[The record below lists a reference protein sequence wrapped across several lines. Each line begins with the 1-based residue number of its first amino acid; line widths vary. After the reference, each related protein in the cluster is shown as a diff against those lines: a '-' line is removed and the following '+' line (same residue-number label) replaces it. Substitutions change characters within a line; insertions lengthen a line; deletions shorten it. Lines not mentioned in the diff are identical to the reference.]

1 MAPFM
6 GSCRHSCSTSHLLFV
21 GFSLTDRD
29 FLDLALEVRAV
40 RQTADESSKPL
51 PPSGTALALHP
62 DAVDAASWREEI
74 ETLSMLDARSDAE
87 AARLLEVFLDR
98 LSWTAMR
105 ETDLSAEFLL
115 DERYAADASPE
126 DAALRARVLSWLR
139 EVQPLER
146 RSVGWDHLEQ
156 SFRRLG
162 LDTHAG
168 PG

>member
-1 MAPFM
+1 
-6 GSCRHSCSTSHLLFV
+6 
-21 GFSLTDRD
+21 
-29 FLDLALEVRAV
+29 
-40 RQTADESSKPL
+40 
-51 PPSGTALALHP
+51 
-62 DAVDAASWREEI
+62 
-74 ETLSMLDARSDAE
+74 
-87 AARLLEVFLDR
+87 
-98 LSWTAMR
+98 MR

-146 RSVGWDHLEQ
+146 RSVGWDHLEE

-162 LDTHAG
+162 LDSDAG